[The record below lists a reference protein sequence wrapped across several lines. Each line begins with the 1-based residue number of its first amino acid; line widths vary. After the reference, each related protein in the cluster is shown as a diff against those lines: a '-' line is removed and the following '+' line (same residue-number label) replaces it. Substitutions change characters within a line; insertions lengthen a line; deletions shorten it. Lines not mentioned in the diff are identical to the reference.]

1 MRKQSEACLMLRN
14 LGRTSWVSK
23 NIGMFFGNN
32 TKIQGCVR
40 ENGEWMRERERER
53 DWERLR
59 DRLELLFS
67 AFERKWKMWVKFNF
81 LIIILQSYAI
91 VKSFSF
97 LVFFFFLALSYFSLS
112 LFFWNLFMKKILVWE
127 LRSLNHL
134 NFK

>member
-53 DWERLR
+53 ERDWERLR

-81 LIIILQSYAI
+81 LIIILQSNAI

-112 LFFWNLFMKKILVWE
+112 LFLEFIYEKNIGMRTEKLESSQL
-127 LRSLNHL
+127 
-134 NFK
+134 